1 MMSKLLESSP
11 KAVKVD
17 LEARCAQILACYRK
31 NCASPTSAGQLILPD
46 CMKLLPLYASC
57 LMKNDAVSGGS
68 DMTCDDRSYAMQ
80 FVAVMNLTMSV
91 SYFYPRMIPIH
102 DVDVEADNIPLAVRT
117 TVEKMTDNGAYILEN
132 GVHMFVWLGLSLAPE
147 FTQAVFGAPCSQ
159 QIDTDRCG
167 VPVYDNPL
175 SVRVRGIIEQIQ
187 AERPRGM
194 RVRICTLFFLHFMLT
209 VFLVHRSFWFARVT
223 SSKASSGIS

>member
-1 MMSKLLESSP
+1 
-11 KAVKVD
+11 
-17 LEARCAQILACYRK
+17 
-31 NCASPTSAGQLILPD
+31 
-46 CMKLLPLYASC
+46 
-57 LMKNDAVSGGS
+57 
-68 DMTCDDRSYAMQ
+68 MTCDDRSYAMQ

-102 DVDVEADNIPLAVRT
+102 ELDVDADNIPLAIRT
-117 TVEKMTDNGAYILEN
+117 TAEKMTDNGAYILEN

-175 SVRVRGIIEQIQ
+175 SERVRGIIEQIQ

-194 RVRICTLFFLHFMLT
+194 RVSIFTLFFSYFILTTCIYRVQVILVRPRDKFESIFRHFLIEDRGTNGAPSYVDYLRYLHQEI
-209 VFLVHRSFWFARVT
+209 RSLM
-223 SSKASSGIS
+223 S

>member
-1 MMSKLLESSP
+1 
-11 KAVKVD
+11 
-17 LEARCAQILACYRK
+17 
-31 NCASPTSAGQLILPD
+31 
-46 CMKLLPLYASC
+46 
-57 LMKNDAVSGGS
+57 MKNDAVSGGS

-80 FVAVMNLTMSV
+80 FVAVMSLTMSV

-102 DVDVEADNIPLAVRT
+102 EVDVEADNIPLAIRT

-167 VPVYDNPL
+167 VPVYDNAL
-175 SVRVRGIIEQIQ
+175 SERVRGIIEQIQ

-194 RVRICTLFFLHFMLT
+194 RVSNQYIQSLFSYYILTCISRAQVVLVRPRDKFESIFRHFLIEDRGTNGAPSYVDYLRYLHQEIRTLM
-209 VFLVHRSFWFARVT
+209 S
-223 SSKASSGIS
+223 